1 MKIDKK
7 IIFFDIDGTLINQN
21 KEVSHSTAKTLK
33 RLKEVGH
40 QIFVCTGRTKCM
52 LPKVVT
58 DLDFDGYVYGG
69 GTALEY
75 ENQLLKIM
83 ELSYDQI
90 LHLTELLKKYNI
102 SYVYEGHDNVYIERE
117 FFQDNRYYYR
127 NFIRTLGEVCI
138 GFDHYREVKAS
149 KITCLLPND
158 MIEEDK
164 KGFVQ
169 ALEKDYEAIFHERTD
184 NGIMTDGLVEILPK
198 GCTKGTGIEE
208 MAERLGVGL
217 EHTVGVGDSNNDIEM
232 LEVVDTAICM
242 GNGSIKAKA
251 LADFITK
258 DVNEDGIHYAMKT
271 LQYI

>member
-1 MKIDKK
+1 MRTDKK
-7 IIFFDIDGTLINQN
+7 IIFFDIDGTLINEN
-21 KEVSHSTAKTLK
+21 KEVSYSTEKALK

-58 DLDFDGYVYGG
+58 DLAFDGYVYGG

-75 ENQLLKIM
+75 ENMLLKQM
-83 ELSYDQI
+83 ELSYEQI
-90 LHLTELLKKYNI
+90 LYLLELLKKYNI
-102 SYVYEGHDNVYIERE
+102 SYVCEGHDNVYIERVCL
-117 FFQDNRYYYR
+117 DDDRYYYR
-127 NFIRTLGEVCI
+127 NFIRTLGDVCI
-138 GFDHYREVKAS
+138 GFDDYREIKAS
-149 KITCLLPND
+149 KITCLLPSD
-158 MIEEDK
+158 MTEEHK
-164 KGFVQ
+164 KDFVK
-169 ALEKDYEAIFHERTD
+169 ALEKDYEAIFHEKTD

-208 MAERLGVGL
+208 MADRLGIGL

-242 GNGSIKAKA
+242 GNGSIRAKA